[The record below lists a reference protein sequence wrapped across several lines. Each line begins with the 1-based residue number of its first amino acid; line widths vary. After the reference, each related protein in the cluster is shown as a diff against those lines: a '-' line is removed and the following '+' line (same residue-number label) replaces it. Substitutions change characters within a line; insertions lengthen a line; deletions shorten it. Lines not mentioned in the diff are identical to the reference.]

1 MHAGREGAR
10 STRSREHRWPDDS
23 AFPSP
28 GPATAHSQKLP
39 YEIPRGRLSE
49 IELAISRCEYGAG
62 ALVWTGE
69 PGMGKS
75 ALLAHAAAE
84 AEALGSLVIRVP
96 SQPPNPQGPDAQPRG
111 AQQPGAQQPSAQSRG
126 AQQPGAQHPRAQ
138 ENDGDIA
145 LDYVVR
151 RLIDD
156 TKDLDSS
163 RSAPVQPLVP
173 ADLRN
178 AATHQNVATLGR
190 SLADLITAGKH
201 ERAVVFVIDD
211 LENLDEVTRR
221 TLVSAVAARRAAAVL
236 LITATDPDLVRSLP
250 YEIERRPLAPVT
262 NADALFMLQE
272 SLDTTV
278 APHVIHV
285 LNEHVSGAPTALVE
299 TAQTLSSAQLS
310 GLSQLPDPLPVSP
323 STHRAVSPELMGMP
337 ARDRELLLTAAVSV
351 SDRTD
356 LFLAATGLEIDELLS
371 SSAARHLRLVAGHI
385 KIADPRI
392 RALVHGDA
400 SVGERTI
407 AHQKLARAHEAAG
420 SEITAL
426 WHHALASLTG
436 DTALSHRLLEVAKRM
451 LELGDAAWAQRVA
464 RESLSHATGA
474 ARPAAMIVA
483 GNAALHAG
491 HISDAVGLLREAARI
506 LPRSQAQKVSAAL
519 TAAVTFATGQVP
531 EEMMPDGK
539 PDVHSQQLAA
549 VFHTERADLDA
560 ADDLIDALAA
570 GIDALAPG
578 DSGALAPG
586 DRDALAPEDSGALA
600 PGSANE
606 ARRVELLRAWME
618 VLGGDPEPG
627 LYVPTQA
634 SADLIYTVAA
644 RIVRALALVR
654 TGSGAEARRVV
665 TSTLSE
671 LSPPV
676 TSPWDPDFH
685 NGSSHSIAIT
695 PLLNAYLHLADIIVE
710 YASGNISGAK
720 KALQQAAFTL
730 PMALP
735 FAGLVCVIAG
745 RLSVLRLGEIDDL
758 AAVLEKLVPIRHSPT
773 VHTELL
779 ANRALAHVIAGE
791 IPEAETLL
799 EMARSSRSSTLPL
812 LTRPNYFDIAEL
824 LEIPAASSH
833 DMMAP
838 DVDTL
843 PNLATTEAEADNADA
858 LDLALR
864 HLIAGR
870 RSAATVDT
878 AESADGTG
886 KSGGGATSAKGGA
899 GKAKGRG
906 GATSA
911 KSAPGA
917 ATGDASA
924 KGAEHLTRSALL
936 FEEVGADAAAN
947 LARVWA
953 DQVAKGTRVTQ
964 LAPPPKSPAESSF
977 ASGTSQAEDEE
988 AEAETLPEWA
998 TLLTEREREVAQTI
1012 ARGATNREAAA
1023 ELFVSIRTIEV
1034 HLTSIFRKLEIGSRV
1049 ELAITVGRAPM
1060 P

>member
-10 STRSREHRWPDDS
+10 STRSRERRWPDDS

-28 GPATAHSQKLP
+28 GPVATHTQELP

-49 IELAISRCEYGAG
+49 IDLAISRCEYGAG

-96 SQPPNPQGPDAQPRG
+96 SQPPGLQQNGPQRSGGRQPGAERTG
-111 AQQPGAQQPSAQSRG
+111 TQRPGAHQLDAQQPGAHQLD
-126 AQQPGAQHPRAQ
+126 AQQPGAHQLDAQ
-138 ENDGDIA
+138 QPGAHQNDGDIA

-163 RSAPVQPLVP
+163 RSAPVQPLIP

-201 ERAVVFVIDD
+201 ERAVVFVVDD

-221 TLVSAVAARRAAAVL
+221 TLVSAVAERRAAAVL
-236 LITATDPDLVRSLP
+236 LVTATDPDLVRSLP

-323 STHRAVSPELMGMP
+323 STHRAVSPDLMGMP
-337 ARDRELLLTAAVSV
+337 GRDRELLLAAAVSV

-356 LFLAATGLEIDELLS
+356 LFLAAMDLEIDELLS

-436 DTALSHRLLEVAKRM
+436 DAALSHRLLKVAERM

-474 ARPAAMIVA
+474 ARPEAMIVA

-506 LPRSQAQKVSAAL
+506 LPRSEAQKVSAAL

-531 EEMMPDGK
+531 DEVIPNDK
-539 PDVHSQQLAA
+539 PDVHAQQLAA
-549 VFHTERADLDA
+549 VFHSERADLDA
-560 ADDLIDALAA
+560 ADHLIDALAA
-570 GIDALAPG
+570 GDRGAVVPGDVGAVARDDTDAPAPG
-578 DSGALAPG
+578 D
-586 DRDALAPEDSGALA
+586 PEHEES
-600 PGSANE
+600 
-606 ARRVELLRAWME
+606 RVELLRAWME

-627 LYVPTQA
+627 LHAPTQA
-634 SADLIYTVAA
+634 SADLIFTVAA
-644 RIVRALALVR
+644 RIVRALSLVR
-654 TGSGAEARRVV
+654 TGSGGEARRVV

-671 LSPPV
+671 LSPPS

-685 NGSSHSIAIT
+685 NGSSHSVAIT

-745 RLSVLRLGEIDDL
+745 RLSVLRTGEIDEL
-758 AAVLEKLVPIRHSPT
+758 ATVLEKLVPVPHSPT

-799 EMARSSRSSTLPL
+799 EMARSSHSSTLPL

-824 LEIPAASSH
+824 LGLPPASSH
-833 DMMAP
+833 DMLAP
-838 DVDTL
+838 DADTL
-843 PNLATTEAEADNADA
+843 TNLAITNGEADGGDA
-858 LDLALR
+858 LDMALR
-864 HLIAGR
+864 HLITGR
-870 RSAATVDT
+870 RSAAAAAS
-878 AESADGTG
+878 AEGADG
-886 KSGGGATSAKGGA
+886 AAKGA
-899 GKAKGRG
+899 G
-906 GATSA
+906 SA
-911 KSAPGA
+911 RAG
-917 ATGDASA
+917 SA
-924 KGAEHLTRSALL
+924 KGAEYLTRSALL
-936 FEEVGADAAAN
+936 FEEIGAGAAAN

-953 DQVAKGTRVTQ
+953 GQVAKGASVTE
-964 LAPPPKSPAESSF
+964 LAPPPKSPVESSF
-977 ASGTSQAEDEE
+977 ASGTSQSEDEE

-1049 ELAITVGRAPM
+1049 ELAIIVGRAPM

>member
-10 STRSREHRWPDDS
+10 STRSRERRWPDDS
-23 AFPSP
+23 AFPGP
-28 GPATAHSQKLP
+28 GPATTHTQELP

-49 IELAISRCEYGAG
+49 IDLAISRCEYGAG

-96 SQPPNPQGPDAQPRG
+96 SQPPGPQQNGPQRSGGRQPGAERTG
-111 AQQPGAQQPSAQSRG
+111 TQRPGAHQLDAQQPGAHQ
-126 AQQPGAQHPRAQ
+126 
-138 ENDGDIA
+138 NDGDIA

-163 RSAPVQPLVP
+163 RSAPVQPLIP

-201 ERAVVFVIDD
+201 ERAVVFVVDD

-221 TLVSAVAARRAAAVL
+221 TLVSAVAERRAAAVL
-236 LITATDPDLVRSLP
+236 LVTATDPDLVRSLP
-250 YEIERRPLAPVT
+250 YEIERRPLAPIT

-310 GLSQLPDPLPVSP
+310 GLSQLPAPLPVSP
-323 STHRAVSPELMGMP
+323 STHRAVSQELLGMP
-337 ARDRELLLTAAVSV
+337 VRDRELLLAAAVSV

-356 LFLAATGLEIDELLS
+356 LFLAAMGLEIDELLS

-385 KIADPRI
+385 MIADPRI

-436 DTALSHRLLEVAKRM
+436 DAALSHRLLAVAKRM

-474 ARPAAMIVA
+474 ARPEAMIVA
-483 GNAALHAG
+483 GTAALHAG
-491 HISDAVGLLREAARI
+491 HLSDAVGLLREAARI
-506 LPRSQAQKVSAAL
+506 LPRSQARKVTAAL
-519 TAAVTFATGQVP
+519 MAAVTFATGQVP
-531 EEMMPDGK
+531 DEVIPNDK
-539 PDVHSQQLAA
+539 PGLHAQQLAA
-549 VFHTERADLDA
+549 VFHSERADLDA
-560 ADDLIDALAA
+560 ADDLIDALAPGDTGA
-570 GIDALAPG
+570 LTPGDTDAVAPG
-578 DSGALAPG
+578 DS
-586 DRDALAPEDSGALA
+586 DHEQK
-600 PGSANE
+600 
-606 ARRVELLRAWME
+606 RVELLHAWME

-627 LYVPTQA
+627 LHAPTQA
-634 SADLIYTVAA
+634 STDLIFTVGA
-644 RIVRALALVR
+644 RFVRALSLVR
-654 TGSGAEARRVV
+654 TGSGGEARRVL

-671 LSPPV
+671 LSPPS

-685 NGSSHSIAIT
+685 NGNSHSVAIT

-720 KALQQAAFTL
+720 KTLQQAAFTL

-745 RLSVLRLGEIDDL
+745 RLSVLRTGEIDEL
-758 AAVLEKLVPIRHSPT
+758 ATVLEKLVPVPHSPT
-773 VHTELL
+773 VRTELL

-799 EMARSSRSSTLPL
+799 EMARSS
-812 LTRPNYFDIAEL
+812 
-824 LEIPAASSH
+824 H
-833 DMMAP
+833 
-838 DVDTL
+838 
-843 PNLATTEAEADNADA
+843 
-858 LDLALR
+858 
-864 HLIAGR
+864 
-870 RSAATVDT
+870 
-878 AESADGTG
+878 
-886 KSGGGATSAKGGA
+886 
-899 GKAKGRG
+899 
-906 GATSA
+906 
-911 KSAPGA
+911 
-917 ATGDASA
+917 
-924 KGAEHLTRSALL
+924 
-936 FEEVGADAAAN
+936 
-947 LARVWA
+947 
-953 DQVAKGTRVTQ
+953 
-964 LAPPPKSPAESSF
+964 
-977 ASGTSQAEDEE
+977 
-988 AEAETLPEWA
+988 
-998 TLLTEREREVAQTI
+998 
-1012 ARGATNREAAA
+1012 
-1023 ELFVSIRTIEV
+1023 
-1034 HLTSIFRKLEIGSRV
+1034 
-1049 ELAITVGRAPM
+1049 
-1060 P
+1060 

>member
-10 STRSREHRWPDDS
+10 STRSRERRWPDDS
-23 AFPSP
+23 AFPGP
-28 GPATAHSQKLP
+28 GPATTHTQELP

-49 IELAISRCEYGAG
+49 IDLAISRCEYGAG

-96 SQPPNPQGPDAQPRG
+96 SQPPG
-111 AQQPGAQQPSAQSRG
+111 AERTGTQRPGAHQPGAERTGTQRPGGQQLG
-126 AQQPGAQHPRAQ
+126 AEQPGAHQ
-138 ENDGDIA
+138 NDGDIA
-145 LDYVVR
+145 IDYVVR

-156 TKDLDSS
+156 TKALDSS
-163 RSAPVQPLVP
+163 RSAPVQPLIP

-178 AATHQNVATLGR
+178 AASHQNVATLGR

-201 ERAVVFVIDD
+201 ERAVVFVVDD

-221 TLVSAVAARRAAAVL
+221 TLVSAVAERRAAAVL
-236 LITATDPDLVRSLP
+236 LVTATDPDLVRSLP

-323 STHRAVSPELMGMP
+323 STHRAVSPDLMGMP
-337 ARDRELLLTAAVSV
+337 GRDRELLLAAAVSV

-371 SSAARHLRLVAGHI
+371 SPAARHLRLVAGHI

-436 DTALSHRLLEVAKRM
+436 DAALSHRLLKVAERM

-474 ARPAAMIVA
+474 ARPEAMIVA

-506 LPRSQAQKVSAAL
+506 LPRSEAQKVSAAL

-531 EEMMPDGK
+531 DEVIPNDK
-539 PDVHSQQLAA
+539 PDVHAQQLAA
-549 VFHTERADLDA
+549 VFHSERADLDT
-560 ADDLIDALAA
+560 ADHLIDALVAS
-570 GIDALAPG
+570 
-578 DSGALAPG
+578 DSKH
-586 DRDALAPEDSGALA
+586 E
-600 PGSANE
+600 E
-606 ARRVELLRAWME
+606 RRVELLRAWME

-627 LYVPTQA
+627 LHAPTQA
-634 SADLIYTVAA
+634 SADLIFTVAA
-644 RIVRALALVR
+644 RIVRALSLVR
-654 TGSGAEARRVV
+654 TGSGGEARRVV

-671 LSPPV
+671 LSPPS

-685 NGSSHSIAIT
+685 NGSSHSVAIT

-710 YASGNISGAK
+710 YASCSISGAK

-745 RLSVLRLGEIDDL
+745 RLSVLRTGEIDEL
-758 AAVLEKLVPIRHSPT
+758 ATVLEKLVPVPHSPT

-799 EMARSSRSSTLPL
+799 EMARSSHSSTLPL

-824 LEIPAASSH
+824 LGLPPASSH
-833 DMMAP
+833 DMLAP
-838 DVDTL
+838 DADTL
-843 PNLATTEAEADNADA
+843 TNLAITNGEADGGDA
-858 LDLALR
+858 LDMALR
-864 HLIAGR
+864 HLITGR
-870 RSAATVDT
+870 RSAAAAAS
-878 AESADGTG
+878 AEGADG
-886 KSGGGATSAKGGA
+886 AAKGA
-899 GKAKGRG
+899 G
-906 GATSA
+906 SA
-911 KSAPGA
+911 RAG
-917 ATGDASA
+917 SA
-924 KGAEHLTRSALL
+924 KGAEYLTRSALL
-936 FEEVGADAAAN
+936 FEEIGAVAAAN
-947 LARVWA
+947 LARDWA
-953 DQVAKGTRVTQ
+953 GQVAKGATVTK
-964 LAPPPKSPAESSF
+964 LEDPPKSPVESSF
-977 ASGTSQAEDEE
+977 ASGTSQTEDEE

-1049 ELAITVGRAPM
+1049 ELAILVGRAPM

>member
-28 GPATAHSQKLP
+28 GPATTHTQELP

-49 IELAISRCEYGAG
+49 IDLAISRCEYGAG

-96 SQPPNPQGPDAQPRG
+96 SQPPGPQQNGPQRSGGRQPGAERTG
-111 AQQPGAQQPSAQSRG
+111 TQRPGAHQLDAQQPGAHQ
-126 AQQPGAQHPRAQ
+126 
-138 ENDGDIA
+138 NDGDIA

-163 RSAPVQPLVP
+163 RSAPVQPLIP

-201 ERAVVFVIDD
+201 ERAVVFVVDD

-221 TLVSAVAARRAAAVL
+221 TLVSAVAERRAAAVL
-236 LITATDPDLVRSLP
+236 LVTATDPDLVRSLP

-323 STHRAVSPELMGMP
+323 STHRAVSPDLMGMP
-337 ARDRELLLTAAVSV
+337 GRDRELLLAAAVSV

-356 LFLAATGLEIDELLS
+356 LFLAAMDLEIDELLS
-371 SSAARHLRLVAGHI
+371 SPAARHLRLVAGHL

-407 AHQKLARAHEAAG
+407 AHQKLARAHKAAG

-436 DTALSHRLLEVAKRM
+436 DAALSHRLLKVAERM

-474 ARPAAMIVA
+474 ARPEAMIVA

-506 LPRSQAQKVSAAL
+506 LPRSEAQKVSAAL

-531 EEMMPDGK
+531 DEVIPNDK
-539 PDVHSQQLAA
+539 PDVHAQQLAA
-549 VFHTERADLDA
+549 VFHSERADLDT
-560 ADDLIDALAA
+560 ADHLIDALAA
-570 GIDALAPG
+570 GDI
-578 DSGALAPG
+578 GALAP
-586 DRDALAPEDSGALA
+586 RDLKPE
-600 PGSANE
+600 E
-606 ARRVELLRAWME
+606 RRVELLRAWME

-627 LYVPTQA
+627 LHAPTQA
-634 SADLIYTVAA
+634 STDLIFTVGA
-644 RIVRALALVR
+644 RFVRALSLVR
-654 TGSGAEARRVV
+654 TGSGGEARRVL

-671 LSPPV
+671 LSPPS

-685 NGSSHSIAIT
+685 NGSSHSVAIT

-720 KALQQAAFTL
+720 KALQQAAFIL

-745 RLSVLRLGEIDDL
+745 RLSVLRNGEID
-758 AAVLEKLVPIRHSPT
+758 
-773 VHTELL
+773 EL
-779 ANRALAHVIAGE
+779 
-791 IPEAETLL
+791 
-799 EMARSSRSSTLPL
+799 
-812 LTRPNYFDIAEL
+812 
-824 LEIPAASSH
+824 
-833 DMMAP
+833 
-838 DVDTL
+838 
-843 PNLATTEAEADNADA
+843 
-858 LDLALR
+858 
-864 HLIAGR
+864 
-870 RSAATVDT
+870 
-878 AESADGTG
+878 
-886 KSGGGATSAKGGA
+886 
-899 GKAKGRG
+899 
-906 GATSA
+906 
-911 KSAPGA
+911 
-917 ATGDASA
+917 
-924 KGAEHLTRSALL
+924 
-936 FEEVGADAAAN
+936 
-947 LARVWA
+947 
-953 DQVAKGTRVTQ
+953 
-964 LAPPPKSPAESSF
+964 
-977 ASGTSQAEDEE
+977 
-988 AEAETLPEWA
+988 
-998 TLLTEREREVAQTI
+998 
-1012 ARGATNREAAA
+1012 
-1023 ELFVSIRTIEV
+1023 
-1034 HLTSIFRKLEIGSRV
+1034 
-1049 ELAITVGRAPM
+1049 
-1060 P
+1060 

>member
-10 STRSREHRWPDDS
+10 STRSRERRWPDDS

-28 GPATAHSQKLP
+28 GPVATHTQELP

-49 IELAISRCEYGAG
+49 IDLAISRCEYGAG

-96 SQPPNPQGPDAQPRG
+96 SQPPGPQQNGPQRSGGRQPGAERTG
-111 AQQPGAQQPSAQSRG
+111 TQRPGAHQLDAQQPGAHQ
-126 AQQPGAQHPRAQ
+126 
-138 ENDGDIA
+138 NDGDIA

-163 RSAPVQPLVP
+163 RSAPVQPLIP

-201 ERAVVFVIDD
+201 ERAVVFVVDD

-221 TLVSAVAARRAAAVL
+221 TLVSAVAERRAAAVL
-236 LITATDPDLVRSLP
+236 LVTATDPDLVRSLP

-323 STHRAVSPELMGMP
+323 STHRAVSPDLMGMP
-337 ARDRELLLTAAVSV
+337 GRDRELLLAAAVSV

-371 SSAARHLRLVAGHI
+371 SPAARHLRLVAGHI

-436 DTALSHRLLEVAKRM
+436 DAALSHRLLKVAERM

-474 ARPAAMIVA
+474 ARPEAMIVA

-506 LPRSQAQKVSAAL
+506 LPRSEAQKVSAAL

-531 EEMMPDGK
+531 DEVIPNDK
-539 PDVHSQQLAA
+539 PDVHAQQLAA
-549 VFHTERADLDA
+549 VFHSERADLDT
-560 ADDLIDALAA
+560 ADHLIDALAA
-570 GIDALAPG
+570 GDI
-578 DSGALAPG
+578 GALAP
-586 DRDALAPEDSGALA
+586 RDLKPE
-600 PGSANE
+600 E
-606 ARRVELLRAWME
+606 RRVELLRAWME

-627 LYVPTQA
+627 LHAPTQA
-634 SADLIYTVAA
+634 STDLIFTVGA
-644 RIVRALALVR
+644 RFVRALSLVR
-654 TGSGAEARRVV
+654 TGSGGEARRVL

-671 LSPPV
+671 LSPPS

-685 NGSSHSIAIT
+685 NGSSHSVAIT

-720 KALQQAAFTL
+720 KALQQAAFIL

-745 RLSVLRLGEIDDL
+745 RLSVLRNGEIDEL
-758 AAVLEKLVPIRHSPT
+758 AAVLEKLVPVPHSPT
-773 VHTELL
+773 VRTELL
-779 ANRALAHVIAGE
+779 ANRALAHVMAGE

-799 EMARSSRSSTLPL
+799 EMARSTHSSTLPL
-812 LTRPNYFDIAEL
+812 LTRPSYFDIAEL
-824 LEIPAASSH
+824 LALPAASSH
-833 DMMAP
+833 DVIAP
-838 DVDTL
+838 DADTL
-843 PNLATTEAEADNADA
+843 TNLAVIEGEGDSADA
-858 LDLALR
+858 LDMALR
-864 HLIAGR
+864 HLITGR
-870 RSAATVDT
+870 RSAAAAAS
-878 AESADGTG
+878 AEGADG
-886 KSGGGATSAKGGA
+886 SAKGAGSARVAARSAKGATA
-899 GKAKGRG
+899 GK
-906 GATSA
+906 GAAGFA
-911 KSAPGA
+911 KSAAG
-917 ATGDASA
+917 SA
-924 KGAEHLTRSALL
+924 KGAEYLTRSALL
-936 FEEVGADAAAN
+936 FEEIGADAAAN
-947 LARVWA
+947 LARAWA
-953 DQVAKGTRVTQ
+953 DQVAKGASITA
-964 LAPPPKSPAESSF
+964 LAPPPKSPVESSF
-977 ASGTSQAEDEE
+977 ASATTQAEDEE
-988 AEAETLPEWA
+988 AEPESLPEWA

-1023 ELFVSIRTIEV
+1023 
-1034 HLTSIFRKLEIGSRV
+1034 
-1049 ELAITVGRAPM
+1049 
-1060 P
+1060 